1 MNREG
6 TKNAKEALRNILN
19 SFAWLGTLGER
30 TASLDLQQAL
40 RGITAELMQVSL
52 QGKLLAALLVIGM
65 VLRLCL
71 LADKSI
77 WLDEAFSV
85 IISQRGLVEV
95 LQMVLR
101 TDTHP
106 PLYYLLLKLWLA
118 FGDGEAA
125 VRLLSTLF
133 SLAAIPTM
141 YRLAGELYENKWVGL
156 IGAAILTFS
165 PFQVWYA
172 QEARMYAMLTTFVLA
187 SAYFLIRGLRH
198 GERKDWIGY
207 TLMTAL
213 ALYTDNGAIW
223 YVATITIFYLLSFK
237 RFPGRFRQWFISQA
251 AAGLLYLPWLPFFWR
266 QTRQVTEDFWLS
278 APEFHTVL
286 GTFLDFHSLN
296 FPLIELSLIYMAMIF
311 VLAYIVPRKTWQRR
325 LASLWWIVPLVISLL
340 LSLRQPI
347 FLSRNLIV
355 ASLGYYLLIA
365 GTIWQFR
372 SQKAVLALLLPLV
385 AMNLFSIGYNAWVE
399 EKEDWRSV
407 AAYVAQEIEDKPDG
421 LVVFNPGY
429 TELPFSYY
437 FEQHDVPIRAQ
448 GYPGDEVLLHPQ
460 PRQVEDIGALMAEVP
475 YVWLVERDIESD
487 DPDQTVKE
495 WLDNNGYVRQ
505 EDFLE
510 KDLRVLTYYRWDKA
524 PVSTTSGPGVSEPQ
538 AYLPLIHRA
547 VEMETYTVRPGET
560 LLEIALRF
568 DTTVQFLMDANRLQ
582 DPNSISDGKEL
593 YVPKVETVEPGVE
606 DEGP

>member
-6 TKNAKEALRNILN
+6 AKNAKEALRNILN
-19 SFAWLGTLGER
+19 SYGWLSALGER
-30 TASLDLQQAL
+30 AASLDLQRAI
-40 RGITAELMQVSL
+40 RGIAAELMQVSL
-52 QGKLLAALLVIGM
+52 HGKLLAALVVLGAG
-65 VLRLCL
+65 LRLYL

-77 WLDEAFSV
+77 WLDEAFSI
-85 IISQRGLVEV
+85 IISQRDLAGV
-95 LQMVLR
+95 LEMIVR

-106 PLYYLLLKLWLA
+106 PLYYLLLKMWLSL
-118 FGDGEAA
+118 GEGEAW

-133 SLAAIPTM
+133 SLAAIPAM
-141 YRLAGELYENKWVGL
+141 YNLAGELYENKWVGL
-156 IGAAILTFS
+156 IGATILTFS

-198 GERKDWIGY
+198 GARRDWVGY
-207 TLMTAL
+207 VLTTAL

-223 YVATITIFYLLSFK
+223 YVATITIFYMLSFK
-237 RFPGRFRQWFISQA
+237 RFRGRFRQWILSQIA
-251 AAGLLYLPWLPFFWR
+251 VGLLYLPWLPFFWR
-266 QTRQVTEDFWLS
+266 QTRLVTEDFWLP
-278 APEFHTVL
+278 APDFHTVL
-286 GTFLDFHSLN
+286 ATFLDFHSLN

-311 VLAYIVPRKTWQRR
+311 VWAYIIPRETWQRR
-325 LASLWWIVPLVISLL
+325 LASLWWIVPLIISLL

-365 GTIWQFR
+365 GTIWQFKTR
-372 SQKAVLALLLPLV
+372 KAILALLLPLI
-385 AMNLFSIGYNAWVE
+385 AMNLVSIGYNARVE

-407 AAYVAQEIEDKPDG
+407 AGYVAQEIEDRPGG

-437 FEQHDVPIRAQ
+437 FERHDVPIRAQ

-460 PRQVEDIGALMAEVP
+460 PRQVEDIGALMEGVP

-505 EDFLE
+505 EDFLR

-524 PVSTTSGPGVSEPQ
+524 PASGAPGRSINKPQ
-538 AYLPLIHRA
+538 AYFPLIHRA

-593 YVPKVETVEPGVE
+593 YVPKLETVDPGNA
-606 DEGP
+606 DSGP